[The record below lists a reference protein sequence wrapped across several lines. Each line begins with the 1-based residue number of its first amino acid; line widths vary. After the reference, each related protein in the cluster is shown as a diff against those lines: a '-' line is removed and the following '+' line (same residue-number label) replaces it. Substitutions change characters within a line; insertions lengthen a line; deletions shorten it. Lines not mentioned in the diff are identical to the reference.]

1 MLNVQ
6 LNKQAAAFL
15 GKIPTKHA
23 RQIAERITALRSDPA
38 SVLSEDLK
46 GFAPFRRFKSGEYRV
61 VFFIDEST
69 QTLHIPIIGKRNDDE
84 IYKQIARFQR

>member
-1 MLNVQ
+1 MLKVQ

-15 GKIPTKHA
+15 GTIPAKHA
-23 RQIAERITALRSDPA
+23 RQIADRITALRSDPA

-61 VFFIDEST
+61 VFFIADNT
-69 QTLHIPIIGKRNDDE
+69 VHIPVVGKRNDDD

>member
-1 MLNVQ
+1 MLKVQ

-15 GKIPTKHA
+15 GTIPAKHA

-61 VFFIDEST
+61 VFFIADNT
-69 QTLHIPIIGKRNDDE
+69 VHIPVVGKRNDDD